1 MSGHHAN
8 IVRWRL
14 KQSLGRTAQRRP
26 ELLQQRGM
34 NAMERG
40 LLEEFLQEQAQD
52 GKR

>member
-1 MSGHHAN
+1 MLFRS
-8 IVRWRL
+8 RL

-34 NAMERG
+34 NQMERG
-40 LLEEFLQEQAQD
+40 LLEEFFQEQAQD